1 MCDLRDNESQT
12 LIRYLNGLDEQIA
25 YVMELHLSALL
36 DEWSTFAHTVRLQK
50 KLKPKGMVGKPNPR
64 PYAYQTSS

>member
-36 DEWSTFAHTVRLQK
+36 DE
-50 KLKPKGMVGKPNPR
+50 
-64 PYAYQTSS
+64 